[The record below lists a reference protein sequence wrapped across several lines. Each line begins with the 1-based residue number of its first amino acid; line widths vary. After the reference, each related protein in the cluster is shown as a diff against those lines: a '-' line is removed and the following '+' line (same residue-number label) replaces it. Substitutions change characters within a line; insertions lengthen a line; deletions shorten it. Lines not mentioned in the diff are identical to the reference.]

1 MSSSVERMIRLF
13 FILFV
18 LINISNGS
26 LESDLASIPIFPY
39 IENEW
44 DCSEMS
50 FYLQHKLEELGY
62 NAQVAQTIGDP
73 GHSWVMV
80 ITDTEVIT
88 VEATLMKIMPFRSD
102 WDKLFRNATDAMN
115 HCVPESE
122 VDWWNYHAIK

>member
-1 MSSSVERMIRLF
+1 MNRLF
-13 FILFV
+13 FILF
-18 LINISNGS
+18 LLTSLSCGS
-26 LESDLASIPIFPY
+26 LESDIANIYMPPY
-39 IENEW
+39 ISGVW

-115 HCVPESE
+115 HCVSESE